1 MRRSMQKLS
10 QRISL
15 WRGIIATL
23 VMTGLLMAG
32 WMAVSP
38 ELHEHLHHHS
48 NDAGHECLVT
58 TIFTGGVDHAIDVP
72 VMTAPHETV
81 WVQVRTKRSPWVQ
94 PLFLKGSLLE
104 RAPPVIA

>member
-1 MRRSMQKLS
+1 MQKFI
-10 QRISL
+10 QRISP

-23 VMTGLLMAG
+23 VITGLLTAG

-38 ELHEHLHHHS
+38 ELHEHLHHGS

-58 TIFTGGVDHAIDVP
+58 MIAAGGVDHGIEVP
-72 VMTAPHETV
+72 VTTAPHETV
-81 WVQVRTKRSPWVQ
+81 LMQVRTKRSPWVQ
-94 PLFLKGSLLE
+94 PLFLKGSVLE

>member
-1 MRRSMQKLS
+1 MQKFI
-10 QRISL
+10 QRISP

-23 VMTGLLMAG
+23 VITGLLTAG

-58 TIFTGGVDHAIDVP
+58 TIFTGGVDHVVDVP
-72 VMTAPHETV
+72 VVTAPHENV
-81 WVQVRTKRSPWVQ
+81 LVQVRTKRSPWVQ
-94 PLFLKGSLLE
+94 PLFLKGIVLE